1 MKTYQEMI
9 STAFADGGLLDA
21 LLAVQEQ
28 DGYVTEQALA
38 EIAAEVGVSPAELY
52 DTASFYSMLRFS
64 PEQQNPDTPVTPGE
78 AGSGKG
84 ETRIALRNVGK
95 IDPMSIEDYIKA
107 GGYEALKKA
116 RTMDR
121 GALIDAIEEQ
131 SRLRGRGGAAFPT
144 GKKWSS
150 AYGNDSDVKYIVCNA
165 DEGEPGTY
173 KDRVIMEGDP
183 HTVIEG
189 ILIGAYAVGSKEC
202 FIYVRGEYEKSIQ
215 ILRNAVKQ
223 AEKKGLCGDVKLTV
237 VSGAGAYICGEGTAI
252 VNSLEGVRGEPRLKP
267 PSMAVAGLHKK
278 PTIVNNVETFAVI
291 PGIVNKG
298 AAWFGAIGTE
308 KYPGTKLMCMS
319 GDVVNP
325 VCVEVPTNV
334 TLRDVVEQFG
344 GGVKD
349 GKKLKAIQLG
359 GSSCGFV
366 TPEQLDTP
374 IDFDSIR
381 SIGASLG
388 SGAVYVIDESH
399 NVVDILN
406 EIAQFYLHESCGKCS
421 PCREGTMRIA
431 EIMERF
437 AAGEGTQA
445 DLDLISAL
453 DPYMKKSCFCPL
465 GQSATTA
472 FMSALKLF
480 PEDFKAR
487 MRKEA

>member
-1 MKTYQEMI
+1 MN
-9 STAFADGGLLDA
+9 
-21 LLAVQEQ
+21 
-28 DGYVTEQALA
+28 
-38 EIAAEVGVSPAELY
+38 EI
-52 DTASFYSMLRFS
+52 
-64 PEQQNPDTPVTPGE
+64 
-78 AGSGKG
+78 
-84 ETRIALRNVGK
+84 RIALRNVGK

-107 GGYEALKKA
+107 GGYEALKQA

-121 GALIDAIEEQ
+121 GELIVTIEET

-150 AYGNDSDVKYIVCNA
+150 AFKNDSEEKYIVCNA

-189 ILIGAYAVGSKEC
+189 ILIGAYAVGAKEC
-202 FIYVRGEYEKSIQ
+202 FIYVRGEYENSIKL
-215 ILRNAVKQ
+215 LRNAVKQ
-223 AEKKGLCGDVKLTV
+223 AEDKGLCGDTVIKV
-237 VSGAGAYICGEGTAI
+237 VSGAGAYVCGEGTAI

-291 PGIVNKG
+291 PEIITKG
-298 AAWFGAIGTE
+298 ADWFGAIGSE

-319 GDVVNP
+319 GDVVNK
-325 VCVEVPTNV
+325 VCVEVPTNA
-334 TLRDVVEQFG
+334 TLRDVVEGFG
-344 GGVKD
+344 VGVAN

-366 TPEQLDTP
+366 TPDQLDTP

-381 SIGASLG
+381 AIGASLG
-388 SGAVYVIDESH
+388 SGAVYVIDETR
-399 NVVDILN
+399 NIVDIL
-406 EIAQFYLHESCGKCS
+406 
-421 PCREGTMRIA
+421 A

-437 AAGEGTQA
+437 AAGNGTKA
-445 DLDLISAL
+445 DIELIKSMS
-453 DPYMKKSCFCPL
+453 DYMRMSCFCPL

-480 PEDFKAR
+480 PEDFDAKL
-487 MRKEA
+487 RKEA